1 MPGCVKNV
9 KEGKKCEREQIGKI
23 KRLDLESAN
32 MEAER
37 VPGRGDI

>member
-1 MPGCVKNV
+1 MKNG
-9 KEGKKCEREQIGKI
+9 KQGKKCEREQTGKI

-37 VPGRGDI
+37 VAGKRDISGD